1 MRAMGKYLGMSL
13 AVIFWLAILI
23 GGVVAQGNDPLPS
36 WNDGPTKQSIIDF
49 VTRVTEER
57 GPDYVA
63 PEDRIATFDNGH
75 RHKATQENQHPEW
88 KTTSRSSP
96 FWRAT

>member
-63 PEDRIATFDNGH
+63 PEDRIATFDNDG
-75 RHKATQENQHPEW
+75 TNQHPEW